1 MTGLR
6 DGRDDTIAASRG
18 HAGDPGTALGAR
30 HARDGTGPCPEVI
43 PPEPGELP

>member
-6 DGRDDTIAASRG
+6 DGRDDTITAIRG
-18 HAGDPGTALGAR
+18 HVSDLGTALEAW
-30 HARDGTGPCPEVI
+30 HARDDTRPCPEVI